1 MTSANAIKYH
11 GSMLA
16 RAKDLLSEA
25 LELPEKDRADLA
37 GRLILSLHPRAEADV
52 EAAWAKEIDRRLDG
66 FEERKARSRPWSTVK
81 RSILKNQRAR
91 ARRKALPRG

>member
-1 MTSANAIKYH
+1 V
-11 GSMLA
+11 LA

-25 LELPEKDRADLA
+25 LELPEKERADLA
-37 GRLILSLHPRAEADV
+37 GRLILSLHPDADPDV

-66 FEERKARSRPWSTVK
+66 FEKRKASSRSWSSIK
-81 RSILKNQRAR
+81 RSILRTQRAR